1 MEETFRSRGP
11 RARRAAATSLS
22 RENCGSES
30 VSDLHQVTYLLSVP
44 LHQQQCWSRAKASP
58 SIVPHS
64 VTAVQIPPKL
74 RDIPE
79 SRNANVP
86 QPTSPPPISQKWKSR
101 MLSNKSR
108 ARTQV
113 SIQSKPHSA
122 PAYSIVTNWV
132 SPVCLYWNQT
142 QTSILSWSF
151 SFCTL
156 DLARQNPAWA

>member
-44 LHQQQCWSRAKASP
+44 LHQQQCSSRAKASL

-74 RDIPE
+74 RYPRIKE
-79 SRNANVP
+79 CQCS
-86 QPTSPPPISQKWKSR
+86 PTYLSSSHFTEMKIKDAEQQIKSQNSG
-101 MLSNKSR
+101 
-108 ARTQV
+108 Q
-113 SIQSKPHSA
+113 HSVQA
-122 PAYSIVTNWV
+122 
-132 SPVCLYWNQT
+132 
-142 QTSILSWSF
+142 
-151 SFCTL
+151 SFCTCL
-156 DLARQNPAWA
+156 FHSHQLSVPCVPLLEPDSNQHPELKLLILYT